1 MLYLSRFIYNYY
13 IVFFK
18 KGIKKAQKARNLAKG
33 RQRKN
38 GIGMNRSRFRVRSRK
53 FPLRTKLCN
62 VWRLRTLDIMRLIF
76 RKVRLE
82 LHFCD
87 GTPAS
92 VEQDYYTASR
102 AICKLAKLTIFD
114 ELFRENNYQ

>member
-1 MLYLSRFIYNYY
+1 MLYVSRFIYNYN

-18 KGIKKAQKARNLAKG
+18 TRKKSAKTRPVVIKKKKRNRYKPIPLPCSLAQ
-33 RQRKN
+33 
-38 GIGMNRSRFRVRSRK
+38 I
-53 FPLRTKLCN
+53 PLRTKLCN

-76 RKVRLE
+76 REVRLE

-92 VEQDYYTASR
+92 VEHDYYTASA

-114 ELFRENNYQ
+114 EIIRENNYR

>member
-18 KGIKKAQKARNLAKG
+18 KTVKKARKRA
-33 RQRKN
+33 KN
-38 GIGMNRSRFRVRSRK
+38 GGVQQKKKRNRYKPIPLPCSLAQI
-53 FPLRTKLCN
+53 PLRTKLCN

-76 RKVRLE
+76 REVRLE

-92 VEQDYYTASR
+92 VEHDYYTASA

-114 ELFRENNYQ
+114 EIIRENNYR